1 MIDSEDELL
10 ISTSNRKRSGRPKN
24 EVWQH
29 FNTIPTDSTNGK
41 KDLHSGAACKFCK
54 QKWSC
59 GKTSEMMAHLALQY
73 PKPPPPKD
81 ELLISTSNRKRSG
94 RPKNEVWQHFN
105 TIPTDSTNGKKDLHS
120 GAACKFCKQKWSC
133 GKTSEMMAHL
143 ALQYPKPPPPKV
155 RALYLEILNNRS
167 FDDND
172 DDNSSKRLKPYKQS
186 KITNHVE
193 RLTVTDDKQRRCF
206 RALTKFFV
214 TCGVPLWI
222 VENPFFID
230 YSKELCPGFQVPKR
244 TILSTTMINVETA
257 TVIAEMKKK
266 LSNETN
272 LTLDIFNFDYY
283 LLAYFLHPKYRD
295 TGLQIN
301 TFRIICEKALS
312 ICKLLGRREKSTN
325 ELIAQISNYSLKSK
339 PYDFEFVTGIYTVKN
354 WWLMYK
360 QQNNH
365 IQKLALLMAS
375 IVPSN
380 ASCERY
386 FSILGW
392 YMNKQRT
399 SLNCSL
405 LQNMLQMHAYYVSN
419 ISNEIKHAYKELSD
433 EGFKDAITK
442 TTFPFDN
449 EIFDEND
456 NELEN
461 NQFENDN
468 ELKNNQFENNEVLE
482 IEVTVEISLSTEYT
496 DSGKQDFNIESI
508 INKSLERRESSLD
521 GWTSPAGQFL
531 YIFLIMTSDGKEYI
545 HSLKNFSKNSHT
557 GEFLKNEI
565 IKVIEEVEIV
575 ENMIKGGGL
584 KKYVI
589 TRWTIAYDCT
599 DSIIRCKNA
608 LKQILENESQLLN
621 LEIISILRKQNFFK
635 NVKDL
640 RTILLPIKK
649 AIINLE
655 HKSTTLADCF
665 INLVIMATVIKELSQ
680 TSNQNFSKE
689 CQNVFDKRWKEFNFD
704 YYLLAYFLHP
714 KYRDT
719 GLQINTFRIICEK
732 ALSICKLLGRREKST
747 NELIAQISNYS
758 LKSKPYD
765 FEFVTGIYTVK
776 NWWLMYKQQ
785 NNHIQKLALLMAS
798 IVPSNASCERYFS
811 ILGWYMNKQRTSL
824 NCSLLQNM
832 LQMHAYYVSN
842 ISNEIKHAYKELS
855 DEGFKDAITKTT
867 FPFDNEIFDENDNE
881 LENNQFE
888 NDNELKNNQF
898 ENNEGENQISNS
910 QNFDSFFN
918 VTDIELR

>member
-10 ISTSNRKRSGRPKN
+10 ISTSNRKRPGRPKN

-29 FNTIPTDSTNGK
+29 FNTIPADSTNGK

-54 QKWSC
+54 QKWSR
-59 GKTSEMMAHLALQY
+59 GKTSEMIAHLALQC
-73 PKPPPPKD
+73 PKPPPP
-81 ELLISTSNRKRSG
+81 E
-94 RPKNEVWQHFN
+94 
-105 TIPTDSTNGKKDLHS
+105 
-120 GAACKFCKQKWSC
+120 
-133 GKTSEMMAHL
+133 
-143 ALQYPKPPPPKV
+143 V
-155 RALYLEILNNRS
+155 RALYLEILNNGS

-172 DDNSSKRLKPYKQS
+172 DDNSSKRSKPYKQS

-193 RLTVTDDKQRRCF
+193 RLTVTDDKQRRCS

-214 TCGVPLWI
+214 TCVVPLWI

-230 YSKELCPGFQVPKR
+230 YLKELCPGFQVPKR

-272 LTLDIFNFDYY
+272 LTL
-283 LLAYFLHPKYRD
+283 
-295 TGLQIN
+295 G
-301 TFRIICEKALS
+301 
-312 ICKLLGRREKSTN
+312 
-325 ELIAQISNYSLKSK
+325 
-339 PYDFEFVTGIYTVKN
+339 
-354 WWLMYK
+354 
-360 QQNNH
+360 
-365 IQKLALLMAS
+365 
-375 IVPSN
+375 
-380 ASCERY
+380 
-386 FSILGW
+386 
-392 YMNKQRT
+392 
-399 SLNCSL
+399 
-405 LQNMLQMHAYYVSN
+405 
-419 ISNEIKHAYKELSD
+419 
-433 EGFKDAITK
+433 
-442 TTFPFDN
+442 
-449 EIFDEND
+449 
-456 NELEN
+456 
-461 NQFENDN
+461 
-468 ELKNNQFENNEVLE
+468 
-482 IEVTVEISLSTEYT
+482 
-496 DSGKQDFNIESI
+496 
-508 INKSLERRESSLD
+508 LD
-521 GWTSPAGQFL
+521 GWTSPAGQSL

-565 IKVIEEVEIV
+565 IKVIEEVGAEKFCSIVSDHASNVVLTKNLVSTKYPHIFPIRCIAHHINLLSSDIIKLNWATNIITCCKKIVTFFKQSHAGGAILQQEIV

-589 TRWTIAYDCT
+589 TRWTTAYDCT

-621 LEIISILRKQNFFK
+621 LEIISILRKQNFFR

-665 INLVIMATVIKELSQ
+665 INLVIMATAIKELSQ
-680 TSNQNFSKE
+680 TN
-689 CQNVFDKRWKEFNFD
+689 
-704 YYLLAYFLHP
+704 
-714 KYRDT
+714 T

-732 ALSICKLLGRREKST
+732 ALSIWKLLGGREKSA

-758 LKSKPYD
+758 LKSKLYD
-765 FEFVTGIYTVK
+765 FEFVTGIHTVK
-776 NWWLMYKQQ
+776 NWWLMCKQQ

-811 ILGWYMNKQRTSL
+811 ILGWYMNKRRTSL

-855 DEGFKDAITKTT
+855 DEGFEDAKII
-867 FPFDNEIFDENDNE
+867 N
-881 LENNQFE
+881 
-888 NDNELKNNQF
+888 LKMMMN
-898 ENNEGENQISNS
+898 
-910 QNFDSFFN
+910 
-918 VTDIELR
+918 